1 MIFNR
6 KIFHIAYDNAN
17 DGVGRYAC
25 QENFSKMRDK
35 KFIIIFTLL
44 LTKSF
49 VFGQSA
55 KEQLSI
61 ANAAKLVSKSFYDEI
76 PFSDK
81 LGYFTIQ
88 VKIDTSFYEY
98 IFDTGGYNTV
108 TTKIM
113 DNAKLSSL
121 MEVEVGSSNK
131 VKSKIKLSKVPLLQI
146 GKAQFENVGVF
157 NFDFSS
163 SPVINCYT
171 NGGLIGKS
179 VIGEAV
185 WQIDYKKSVIRV
197 SDNLANMPNLHN
209 GEKIKIGLDKTLNP
223 FLKLKINGK
232 EENFMLDLGFG
243 GLISLTEK
251 TASSIKSTNKLT
263 IEGEGNISANGVV
276 NEKTNATLLETLTI
290 GKSELKNK
298 VAYSSKSNN
307 YNLLGSELT
316 KYFIV
321 TLNFKDKELILTP
334 FADTENKFETFGFNI
349 NLDSNK
355 IYVSKLFSRLNAEKI
370 GLILNDEIINVNGK
384 QLSEFSL
391 CERYFHFNNILR
403 TEKEILVKIKRGKEQ
418 KEFRITKQNP
428 F

>member
-1 MIFNR
+1 MR
-6 KIFHIAYDNAN
+6 HKKI
-17 DGVGRYAC
+17 
-25 QENFSKMRDK
+25 
-35 KFIIIFTLL
+35 IIIFTLL

-61 ANAAKLVSKSFYDEI
+61 ANSAKLVSKNFYDEI

-88 VKIDTSFYEY
+88 VKIDTSSYEY

-113 DNAKLSSL
+113 DNAKLPTL

-131 VKSKIKLSKVPLLQI
+131 IKSKIKLSKVPLLQI

-157 NFDFSS
+157 NFDFSA

-197 SDNLANMPNLHN
+197 SDNLAKMPNLDN
-209 GEKIKIGLDKTLNP
+209 SEKIKIELDKTLNP
-223 FLKLKINGK
+223 FLKLTINGK
-232 EENFMLDLGFG
+232 EEKFLLDLGYG
-243 GLISLTEK
+243 GLVALTEK
-251 TASSIKSTNKLT
+251 TATSLKLNNVLT
-263 IEGEGNISANGVV
+263 IEGESNVGANGVV
-276 NEKTNATLLETLTI
+276 KEKTYVTLLENLKI
-290 GKSELKNK
+290 GNSELKNQ
-298 VAYSSKSNN
+298 VAYYSKSNN
-307 YNLLGSELT
+307 YNVIGSELT
-316 KYFIV
+316 KYFVI
-321 TLNFKDKELILTP
+321 TLNLKDKELILTP
-334 FADTENKFETFGFNI
+334 YNDTESSFRTFGFGI
-349 NLDSNK
+349 NLDTNK
-355 IYVSKLFSRLNAEKI
+355 IYVATIYTELNAQKA
-370 GLILNDEIINVNGK
+370 GLLLFDEIIAFNGK
-384 QLSEFSL
+384 QLNEPPL
-391 CERYFHFNNILR
+391 CDRYFYVNNILK
-403 TEKEILVKIKRGKEQ
+403 TEQVILLKIKRGEEQ
-418 KEFRITKQNP
+418 KEFRIERQKP

>member
-1 MIFNR
+1 MKHKAITITFLIF
-6 KIFHIAYDNAN
+6 
-17 DGVGRYAC
+17 
-25 QENFSKMRDK
+25 
-35 KFIIIFTLL
+35 
-44 LTKSF
+44 LTKFF

-61 ANAAKLVSKSFYDEI
+61 ANSAKLISKNFYEEI
-76 PFSDK
+76 PFRDK

-88 VKIDTSFYEY
+88 VKIDTSTYEY

-113 DNAKLSSL
+113 ENAKLPSL

-131 VKSKIKLSKVPLLQI
+131 IKSKIKLSKVPLLQI
-146 GKAQFENVGVF
+146 GKVQFKDIGVF

-179 VIGEAV
+179 VIREAI
-185 WQIDYKKSVIRV
+185 WQIDYRKSVIRV
-197 SDNLANMPNLHN
+197 SDNLANMPNLDKS
-209 GEKIKIGLDKTLNP
+209 EKIKIELDKTLNP
-223 FLKLKINGK
+223 FLKLMINGK
-232 EENFMLDLGFG
+232 QERFMLDFGFG

-251 TASSIKSTNKLT
+251 TASSIKSGNILT
-263 IEGEGNISANGVV
+263 IEGEGNIGANGVV
-276 NEKTNATLLETLTI
+276 KENTYVTLLENLTI
-290 GKSELKNK
+290 GKYELKNK
-298 VAYSSKSNN
+298 VAYYSKSNN

-321 TLNFKDKELILTP
+321 TLNFKGEELILTP
-334 FADTENKFETFGFNI
+334 YSDTENSFETFGFNI

-355 IYVSKLFSRLNAEKI
+355 IYVSKLFNGLNAQNV
-370 GLILNDEIINVNGK
+370 GLLLNDEILNINGK
-384 QLSEFSL
+384 QLSELSL
-391 CERYFHFNNILR
+391 CERYFNLNNILR
-403 TEKEILVKIKRGKEQ
+403 TEKEILLQVKRGEEK
-418 KEFRITKQNP
+418 KEFRIIKQKP

>member
-1 MIFNR
+1 MR
-6 KIFHIAYDNAN
+6 HKKI
-17 DGVGRYAC
+17 
-25 QENFSKMRDK
+25 
-35 KFIIIFTLL
+35 IIIFTLL

-61 ANAAKLVSKSFYDEI
+61 ANSAKLVSKNFYDEI

-88 VKIDTSFYEY
+88 VKIDTSSYEY

-113 DNAKLSSL
+113 DNAKLRSL

-131 VKSKIKLSKVPLLQI
+131 IKSKIKLSKVPLLQI

-157 NFDFSS
+157 NFDFSAS
-163 SPVINCYT
+163 TVINCYT

-197 SDNLANMPNLHN
+197 SDNLAKMPNLDN
-209 GEKIKIGLDKTLNP
+209 SEKIKIELDKTLNP
-223 FLKLKINGK
+223 FLKLTINGK
-232 EENFMLDLGFG
+232 EEKFMLDFGFG

-251 TASSIKSTNKLT
+251 TASSIKSANKLT
-263 IEGEGNISANGVV
+263 IEGEGNIGANGIL
-276 NEKTNATLLETLTI
+276 NEKTYVNLLETLTI

-316 KYFIV
+316 KFFIV

-334 FADTENKFETFGFNI
+334 YADVENSFETFGFNI

-355 IYVSKLFSRLNAEKI
+355 IYVNKLFNGLNAQKI
-370 GLILNDEIINVNGK
+370 GLLLNDEIINVNGK
-384 QLSEFSL
+384 QLNEFSL
-391 CERYFHFNNILR
+391 CERYFYLNKILR
-403 TEKEILVKIKRGKEQ
+403 TEKEILIQVRRGEVQ
-418 KEFRITKQNP
+418 KEFRIEKQKP

>member
-1 MIFNR
+1 
-6 KIFHIAYDNAN
+6 
-17 DGVGRYAC
+17 
-25 QENFSKMRDK
+25 MRFK
-35 KFIIIFTLL
+35 VFIITLSIFSIQ
-44 LTKSF
+44 SF

-61 ANAAKLVSKSFYDEI
+61 ANSAKLVSKNFYDEI
-76 PFSDK
+76 PFRDK
-81 LGYFTIQ
+81 LGYFTID
-88 VKIDTSFYEY
+88 VKIDTSIYDY

-113 DNAKLSSL
+113 ENAKLQPL

-146 GKAQFENVGVF
+146 GKAQFEQVGVF

-179 VIGEAV
+179 VIREAV
-185 WQIDYKKSVIRV
+185 WQIDYRKSVIRV
-197 SDNLANMPNLHN
+197 SDNLANMPNLEN
-209 GEKIKIGLDKTLNP
+209 SEKIKIELDKTLNP
-223 FLKLKINGK
+223 FLKLMINGK
-232 EENFMLDLGFG
+232 QERFMLDFGFG

-251 TASSIKSTNKLT
+251 TASSIKIRNILT

-276 NEKTNATLLETLTI
+276 KEKSYVALLENI
-290 GKSELKNK
+290 NIEKSELKNK
-298 VAYSSKSNN
+298 VAYFSKSNN
-307 YNLLGSELT
+307 HNLLGSELT

-321 TLNFKDKELILTP
+321 TLNFKDEELILTP
-334 FADTENKFETFGFNI
+334 YADTENNFETFGFSI

-355 IYVSKLFSRLNAEKI
+355 IYISKLFSGHNAQKV
-370 GLILNDEIINVNGK
+370 GLLLNDEIIGINGKPLNELSNCDSYFNVN
-384 QLSEFSL
+384 
-391 CERYFHFNNILR
+391 YILR
-403 TEKEILVKIKRGKEQ
+403 NEKEILLQIKRGEEKR
-418 KEFRITKQNP
+418 EFRIVKQKP

>member
-1 MIFNR
+1 MR
-6 KIFHIAYDNAN
+6 HKKI
-17 DGVGRYAC
+17 
-25 QENFSKMRDK
+25 
-35 KFIIIFTLL
+35 IIIFTLL

-61 ANAAKLVSKSFYDEI
+61 ANSAKLVSKNFYDEI

-88 VKIDTSFYEY
+88 VKIDTSSYEY

-113 DNAKLSSL
+113 DNAKLRSL

-131 VKSKIKLSKVPLLQI
+131 IKSKIKLSKVPLLQI

-157 NFDFSS
+157 NFDFSAS
-163 SPVINCYT
+163 TVINCYT

-179 VIGEAV
+179 VIGEAI

-197 SDNLANMPNLHN
+197 SDNLANMPNLDN
-209 GEKIKIGLDKTLNP
+209 SEKIKIELDKTLNP
-223 FLKLKINGK
+223 FLKLRINGK
-232 EENFMLDLGFG
+232 EEKFMLDFGFG

-251 TASSIKSTNKLT
+251 TASSIKSANKLT
-263 IEGEGNISANGVV
+263 IEGEGNVGANGVL
-276 NEKTNATLLETLTI
+276 NEKTYVNLLETLTI

-316 KYFIV
+316 KFFIV

-334 FADTENKFETFGFNI
+334 YADVENSFETFGFNI

-355 IYVSKLFSRLNAEKI
+355 IYVNKLFNGLNAQKI
-370 GLILNDEIINVNGK
+370 GLLLNDEIINVNGK
-384 QLSEFSL
+384 QLNEFSL
-391 CERYFHFNNILR
+391 CERYFYLNKILR
-403 TEKEILVKIKRGKEQ
+403 TEKEILIQVRRGEVQ
-418 KEFRITKQNP
+418 KEFRIEKQKP

>member
-1 MIFNR
+1 
-6 KIFHIAYDNAN
+6 
-17 DGVGRYAC
+17 
-25 QENFSKMRDK
+25 MRHK
-35 KFIIIFTLL
+35 KSIIIFTLL

-49 VFGQSA
+49 LFGQSV
-55 KEQLSI
+55 KEQVSI
-61 ANAAKLVSKSFYDEI
+61 ANSAKLVSKNFYDEI

-88 VKIDTSFYEY
+88 VKIDTSSYEY

-113 DNAKLSSL
+113 DNAKLRSL

-131 VKSKIKLSKVPLLQI
+131 IKSKIKLSKVPLLQI

-157 NFDFSS
+157 NFDFSAS
-163 SPVINCYT
+163 TVINCYT

-179 VIGEAV
+179 VIGEAI

-197 SDNLANMPNLHN
+197 SDNLANMPNLDN
-209 GEKIKIGLDKTLNP
+209 SEKIKIELDKTLNP
-223 FLKLKINGK
+223 FLKLTINGK
-232 EENFMLDLGFG
+232 EEKFMLDFGFG

-251 TASSIKSTNKLT
+251 TASSIKSANKLT
-263 IEGEGNISANGVV
+263 IEGEGDIGANGIL
-276 NEKTNATLLETLTI
+276 NEKTYVNLLETLTI

-316 KYFIV
+316 KFFIV

-334 FADTENKFETFGFNI
+334 YADVENSFETFGFNI

-355 IYVSKLFSRLNAEKI
+355 IYVNKLFNGLNAQKI
-370 GLILNDEIINVNGK
+370 GLLLNDEIINVNGK
-384 QLSEFSL
+384 QLNEFSL
-391 CERYFHFNNILR
+391 CERYFYLNKILR
-403 TEKEILVKIKRGKEQ
+403 TEKEILIQVRRGEVQ
-418 KEFRITKQNP
+418 KEFRIEKQKP

>member
-1 MIFNR
+1 MR
-6 KIFHIAYDNAN
+6 HKKI
-17 DGVGRYAC
+17 
-25 QENFSKMRDK
+25 
-35 KFIIIFTLL
+35 IIIFTLL

-61 ANAAKLVSKSFYDEI
+61 ANSAKLVSKNFYDEI

-88 VKIDTSFYEY
+88 VKIDTSSYEY

-113 DNAKLSSL
+113 DNAKLRSL

-131 VKSKIKLSKVPLLQI
+131 IKSKIKLSKVPLLQI

-157 NFDFSS
+157 NFDFSAS
-163 SPVINCYT
+163 TVINCYT

-179 VIGEAV
+179 VIGEAI

-197 SDNLANMPNLHN
+197 SDNLANMPNLDN
-209 GEKIKIGLDKTLNP
+209 SEKIKIELDKTLNP
-223 FLKLKINGK
+223 FLKLRINGK
-232 EENFMLDLGFG
+232 EEKFMLDFGFG

-251 TASSIKSTNKLT
+251 TASSIKSANKLT
-263 IEGEGNISANGVV
+263 IEGEGNIGANGIL
-276 NEKTNATLLETLTI
+276 NEKTYVNLLETLTI

-316 KYFIV
+316 KFFIV

-334 FADTENKFETFGFNI
+334 YADVENSFETFGFNI

-355 IYVSKLFSRLNAEKI
+355 IYVNKLFNGLNAQKI
-370 GLILNDEIINVNGK
+370 GLLLNDEIINVNGK
-384 QLSEFSL
+384 QLNEFSL
-391 CERYFHFNNILR
+391 CERYFYLNKILR
-403 TEKEILVKIKRGKEQ
+403 TEKEILIQVRRGEVQ
-418 KEFRITKQNP
+418 KEFRIENQKP

>member
-1 MIFNR
+1 MKNILFATFFFLFCISSN
-6 KIFHIAYDNAN
+6 
-17 DGVGRYAC
+17 
-25 QENFSKMRDK
+25 
-35 KFIIIFTLL
+35 
-44 LTKSF
+44 
-49 VFGQSA
+49 GQTA
-55 KEQLSI
+55 KGQLSI
-61 ANAAKLVSKSFYDEI
+61 VNSVKLVSKNFYDEI

-88 VKIDTSFYEY
+88 VKIDTGSYVY
-98 IFDTGGYNTV
+98 IFDTGGYNTI
-108 TTKIM
+108 TSKIM
-113 DNAKLSSL
+113 ENANLPSL

-131 VKSKIKLSKVPLLQI
+131 IKSKIKLSKIPLLQI

-157 NFDFSS
+157 NFDFSA

-197 SDNLANMPNLHN
+197 SDNLANMPNLDN
-209 GEKIKIGLDKTLNP
+209 SEKIKIELDKTLNP
-223 FLKLKINGK
+223 FLKLTINGK
-232 EENFMLDLGFG
+232 EEKFMLDFGFG

-251 TASSIKSTNKLT
+251 TASSIKSANKLT
-263 IEGEGNISANGVV
+263 IEGEGNIGANGVP
-276 NEKTNATLLETLTI
+276 NEKTYVNLLETLTI

-334 FADTENKFETFGFNI
+334 FADTENSFETFGFNI
-349 NLDSNK
+349 NIDSNK
-355 IYVSKLFSRLNAEKI
+355 IYVSKLFKELNAQKE
-370 GLILNDEIINVNGK
+370 GLLLFDEIIAVNGK
-384 QLSEFSL
+384 QLNNLAAL
-391 CERYFHFNNILR
+391 CDRYFYVNNILR
-403 TEKEILVKIKRGKEQ
+403 TEKEILLKIKRGSVD
-418 KEFRITKQNP
+418 KEFLIERQKP

>member
-1 MIFNR
+1 
-6 KIFHIAYDNAN
+6 
-17 DGVGRYAC
+17 
-25 QENFSKMRDK
+25 MRNK
-35 KFIIIFTLL
+35 SFRIIFILFF
-44 LTKSF
+44 TKSF
-49 VFGQSA
+49 LFAQSP

-61 ANAAKLVSKSFYDEI
+61 ANSAKLVTKNFYDEI
-76 PFSDK
+76 HFTDK

-88 VKIDTSFYEY
+88 IKIDNNTYEY

-108 TTKIM
+108 TSKIM
-113 DNAKLSSL
+113 ESAKLPSL

-131 VKSKIKLSKVPLLQI
+131 IKSKIKLSKIPLLQI

-197 SDNLANMPNLHN
+197 SDNIANMPNLDN
-209 GEKIKIGLDKTLNP
+209 SEKIKIELDKTLNP
-223 FLKLKINGK
+223 FLKIMINGK
-232 EENFMLDLGFG
+232 QEKFMLDFG
-243 GLISLTEK
+243 NGELLSLTEK
-251 TASSIKSTNKLT
+251 TASSLKSTNVLT
-263 IEGEGNISANGVV
+263 IEGEGVISANGVV
-276 NEKTNATLLETLTI
+276 RENTYVTLLENLTI

-298 VAYSSKSNN
+298 VAYYSKSNN
-307 YNLLGSELT
+307 YNVLGSELA

-334 FADTENKFETFGFNI
+334 YADVINSYETFGFNI

-355 IYVSKLFSRLNAEKI
+355 IYVSKIFNNLNAQNS
-370 GLILNDEIINVNGK
+370 GLALNDEIISINNK
-384 QLSEFSL
+384 ELSDFSI
-391 CERYFHFNNILR
+391 CDRYFNVNNILK
-403 TEKEILVKIKRGKEQ
+403 TEKEILLKVKRGEDQ
-418 KEFRITKQNP
+418 KEFRIAKQKP
-428 F
+428 FLSN

>member
-1 MIFNR
+1 
-6 KIFHIAYDNAN
+6 
-17 DGVGRYAC
+17 
-25 QENFSKMRDK
+25 MRNK
-35 KFIIIFTLL
+35 SFRIIFILFF
-44 LTKSF
+44 TKSF
-49 VFGQSA
+49 LFAQSP

-61 ANAAKLVSKSFYDEI
+61 ANSAVLVTKNFYDEI
-76 PFSDK
+76 HFTDK

-88 VKIDTSFYEY
+88 VKIDNNTYEY

-113 DNAKLSSL
+113 ESAKLPSL

-131 VKSKIKLSKVPLLQI
+131 IKSKIKLSKIPLLQI

-163 SPVINCYT
+163 SPVINCFT
-171 NGGLIGKS
+171 NGGLMGKS

-197 SDNLANMPNLHN
+197 SDNIANMPNLDN
-209 GEKIKIGLDKTLNP
+209 SEKMKIELDKTLNP
-223 FLKLKINGK
+223 FLKIMINGK
-232 EENFMLDLGFG
+232 QERFMLDFGFG

-251 TASSIKSTNKLT
+251 TASSIKSENIFT
-263 IEGEGNISANGVV
+263 IEGEGNISANGVLK
-276 NEKTNATLLETLTI
+276 EKSYVALLENINI

-298 VAYSSKSNN
+298 VAYFSKSNN
-307 YNLLGSELT
+307 YNLLGSELA

-334 FADTENKFETFGFNI
+334 YAAVENSFETFGFNI
-349 NLDSNK
+349 NVDSTK
-355 IYVSKLFSRLNAEKI
+355 IYISKLFNNLNAQKS
-370 GLILNDEIINVNGK
+370 GLALNDEIISINNKDLSVFSICDRYFNVN
-384 QLSEFSL
+384 S
-391 CERYFHFNNILR
+391 ILK
-403 TEKEILVKIKRGKEQ
+403 TEKEIFLIVKRGEDQ
-418 KEFRITKQNP
+418 KEFRLTKQKP

>member
-1 MIFNR
+1 MR
-6 KIFHIAYDNAN
+6 HKKI
-17 DGVGRYAC
+17 
-25 QENFSKMRDK
+25 
-35 KFIIIFTLL
+35 IIIFTLL

-61 ANAAKLVSKSFYDEI
+61 ANSAKLVSKNFYDEI

-88 VKIDTSFYEY
+88 VKIDTSSYEY

-113 DNAKLSSL
+113 DNAKLRSL

-131 VKSKIKLSKVPLLQI
+131 IKSKIKLSKVPLLQI

-157 NFDFSS
+157 NFDFSAS
-163 SPVINCYT
+163 TVINCYT

-179 VIGEAV
+179 VIGEAI

-197 SDNLANMPNLHN
+197 SDNLANMPNLDN
-209 GEKIKIGLDKTLNP
+209 SEKIKIELDKTLNP
-223 FLKLKINGK
+223 FLKLRINGK
-232 EENFMLDLGFG
+232 EEKFMLDFGFG

-251 TASSIKSTNKLT
+251 TASSIKSANKLT
-263 IEGEGNISANGVV
+263 IEGEGNIGANGVP
-276 NEKTNATLLETLTI
+276 NEKTYVNLLETLTI

-316 KYFIV
+316 KFFIV

-334 FADTENKFETFGFNI
+334 YADVENSFETFGFNI

-355 IYVSKLFSRLNAEKI
+355 IYVNKLFNGLNAQKI
-370 GLILNDEIINVNGK
+370 GLLLNDEIINVNGK
-384 QLSEFSL
+384 QLNEFSL
-391 CERYFHFNNILR
+391 CERYFYLNKILR
-403 TEKEILVKIKRGKEQ
+403 TEKEILIQVRRGEVQ
-418 KEFRITKQNP
+418 KEFRIENQKP

>member
-1 MIFNR
+1 MR
-6 KIFHIAYDNAN
+6 HKKI
-17 DGVGRYAC
+17 
-25 QENFSKMRDK
+25 
-35 KFIIIFTLL
+35 IIIFILL

-55 KEQLSI
+55 KEQISI
-61 ANAAKLVSKSFYDEI
+61 ANSAKLVSKNFYDEI

-88 VKIDTSFYEY
+88 VNIDTISYEY

-113 DNAKLSSL
+113 DNAKLPSL

-131 VKSKIKLSKVPLLQI
+131 IKSKIKLSKVPLLQI

-157 NFDFSS
+157 NFDFST

-197 SDNLANMPNLHN
+197 SDNLAKMPNLDN
-209 GEKIKIGLDKTLNP
+209 SEKIKIELDKTLNP
-223 FLKLKINGK
+223 FLKLTINGK
-232 EENFMLDLGFG
+232 EEKFMLDFGFG

-251 TASSIKSTNKLT
+251 TASSIKSANKLT
-263 IEGEGNISANGVV
+263 IEGEGNIGANGVL
-276 NEKTNATLLETLTI
+276 NEKTYVNLLETLTI

-334 FADTENKFETFGFNI
+334 FADTENSFETFGFNI
-349 NLDSNK
+349 NMDSNK
-355 IYVSKLFSRLNAEKI
+355 IYVSKLFNGLNAHKI
-370 GLILNDEIINVNGK
+370 GLLLNDEIINVNGK
-384 QLSEFSL
+384 QLNEFSL
-391 CERYFHFNNILR
+391 CERYFYLNKILR
-403 TEKEILVKIKRGKEQ
+403 TEKEILIQVRRGEVQ
-418 KEFRITKQNP
+418 KEFRIEKQKP

>member
-1 MIFNR
+1 
-6 KIFHIAYDNAN
+6 
-17 DGVGRYAC
+17 
-25 QENFSKMRDK
+25 MRHK
-35 KFIIIFTLL
+35 TITIISTLFL
-44 LTKSF
+44 IKSF
-49 VFGQSA
+49 AFGQSA

-61 ANAAKLVSKSFYDEI
+61 ANSAKLVSKNFYDEI

-88 VKIDTSFYEY
+88 VKIDTGSYEY

-146 GKAQFENVGVF
+146 GKAQFEDVGVF

-185 WQIDYKKSVIRV
+185 WQIDYRKSVIRV
-197 SDNLANMPNLHN
+197 SDNLTKMPNLDKS
-209 GEKIKIGLDKTLNP
+209 EKIKIELDKTLNP
-223 FLKLKINGK
+223 FLKLTINGRQEK
-232 EENFMLDLGFG
+232 FMLDLGFG

-251 TASSIKSTNKLT
+251 TASSLKSNKILT

-276 NEKTNATLLETLTI
+276 KEQTYVTLVENLNI

-298 VAYSSKSNN
+298 VAYYSKSNN

-316 KYFIV
+316 RYFIV

-334 FADTENKFETFGFNI
+334 YIETEKSFETFGFNV
-349 NLDSNK
+349 NLDSSK
-355 IYVSKLFSRLNAEKI
+355 IYVNKLFNNLNAQKI
-370 GLILNDEIINVNGK
+370 GLLLYDEIITINDK
-384 QLSEFSL
+384 QLNELSL
-391 CERYFHFNNILR
+391 CERYFYINSILR
-403 TEKEILVKIKRGKEQ
+403 TENEILLQIRRGEEK
-418 KEFRITKQNP
+418 KEFRVIKQKP

>member
-1 MIFNR
+1 MR
-6 KIFHIAYDNAN
+6 HKKI
-17 DGVGRYAC
+17 
-25 QENFSKMRDK
+25 
-35 KFIIIFTLL
+35 IIIFTLL

-61 ANAAKLVSKSFYDEI
+61 ANSAKLVSKNFYDEI

-88 VKIDTSFYEY
+88 VKIDTSSYEY

-113 DNAKLSSL
+113 DNAKLRSL

-131 VKSKIKLSKVPLLQI
+131 IKSKIKLSKVPLLQI

-157 NFDFSS
+157 NFDFSAS
-163 SPVINCYT
+163 TVINCYT

-179 VIGEAV
+179 VIGEAI

-197 SDNLANMPNLHN
+197 SDNLANMPNLDN
-209 GEKIKIGLDKTLNP
+209 SEKIKIELDKTLNP
-223 FLKLKINGK
+223 FLKLTINGK
-232 EENFMLDLGFG
+232 EEKFMLDFGFG

-251 TASSIKSTNKLT
+251 TASSIKSANKLT
-263 IEGEGNISANGVV
+263 IEGEGNIGANGIL
-276 NEKTNATLLETLTI
+276 NEKTYVNLLETLTI

-316 KYFIV
+316 KFFIV

-334 FADTENKFETFGFNI
+334 YADVENSFETFGFNI

-355 IYVSKLFSRLNAEKI
+355 IYVNKLFNGLNAQKI
-370 GLILNDEIINVNGK
+370 GLLLNDEIINVNGK
-384 QLSEFSL
+384 QLNEFSL
-391 CERYFHFNNILR
+391 CERYFYLNKILR
-403 TEKEILVKIKRGKEQ
+403 TEKEILIQVRRGEVQ
-418 KEFRITKQNP
+418 KEFRIEKQKP

>member
-1 MIFNR
+1 MTLKTIITIF
-6 KIFHIAYDNAN
+6 ILFW
-17 DGVGRYAC
+17 
-25 QENFSKMRDK
+25 
-35 KFIIIFTLL
+35 
-44 LTKSF
+44 TKSF

-55 KEQLSI
+55 KDQLSI
-61 ANAAKLVSKSFYDEI
+61 ANSAKLVSKNFYDEI
-76 PFSDK
+76 PFSNK

-88 VKIDTSFYEY
+88 VKIDTNSYEY
-98 IFDTGGYNTV
+98 IFDSAGYNTV

-113 DNAKLSSL
+113 ENAKLPSL

-131 VKSKIKLSKVPLLQI
+131 IKSKIKLSKIPSLQI
-146 GKAQFENVGVF
+146 GKAEFQNVGVF

-197 SDNLANMPNLHN
+197 SDNIAKMPNLKN
-209 GEKIKIGLDKTLNP
+209 SEKIKIDLDKTLNP
-223 FLKLKINGK
+223 FVSLTINGK
-232 EENFMLDLGFG
+232 QERFLLDFAFG

-251 TASSIKSTNKLT
+251 TASSLKSKEILT

-276 NEKTNATLLETLTI
+276 KEQSYITLLENLKI
-290 GKSELKNK
+290 GKSELKNN
-298 VAYSSKSNN
+298 VAYYSKSNN

-334 FADTENKFETFGFNI
+334 YNNSQNSFETFGFNI
-349 NLDSNK
+349 NLDSSK
-355 IYVSKLFSRLNAEKI
+355 IYVNKLFNGLNAEKV
-370 GLILNDEIINVNGK
+370 GLLLYDEVISINGK
-384 QLSEFSL
+384 QLNEIGL
-391 CERYFHFNNILR
+391 CDRYFYINNLLS
-403 TEKEILVKIKRGKEQ
+403 TEKEIIVQIRRGDEQ
-418 KEFRITKQNP
+418 KEYSLVKQIP
-428 F
+428 FKL

>member
-1 MIFNR
+1 MKNVLFATFFFLFCISSN
-6 KIFHIAYDNAN
+6 
-17 DGVGRYAC
+17 
-25 QENFSKMRDK
+25 
-35 KFIIIFTLL
+35 
-44 LTKSF
+44 
-49 VFGQSA
+49 GQTA

-61 ANAAKLVSKSFYDEI
+61 VNSVKLVSKNFYDEI

-81 LGYFTIQ
+81 LGYYTIQ
-88 VKIDTSFYEY
+88 VKIDTGSYEY

-108 TTKIM
+108 TSKIM
-113 DNAKLSSL
+113 ENANLPSL

-131 VKSKIKLSKVPLLQI
+131 IKSKIKLSKIPLLQI

-157 NFDFSS
+157 NFYFSA

-197 SDNLANMPNLHN
+197 SDNLAKMPNLDN
-209 GEKIKIGLDKTLNP
+209 SEKIKIELDKTLNP
-223 FLKLKINGK
+223 FLKLTINGK
-232 EENFMLDLGFG
+232 EEKFMLDFGFG
-243 GLISLTEK
+243 GLISLSEK
-251 TASSIKSTNKLT
+251 TASSIKSANKLT
-263 IEGEGNISANGVV
+263 IEGEGNVGANGVL
-276 NEKTNATLLETLTI
+276 NEKTYVNLLETLTI

-334 FADTENKFETFGFNI
+334 FADTENSFETFGFNI
-349 NLDSNK
+349 NLDSSK
-355 IYVSKLFSRLNAEKI
+355 IYVSKLFKELNAQKE
-370 GLILNDEIINVNGK
+370 GLLLFDEIIAVNGK
-384 QLSEFSL
+384 QLNNLAAL
-391 CERYFHFNNILR
+391 CDRYFYVNNILR
-403 TEKEILVKIKRGKEQ
+403 TEKEILLKIKRGSED
-418 KEFRITKQNP
+418 KEFLIERQKP

>member
-1 MIFNR
+1 MKNILFATFFFLFCISSN
-6 KIFHIAYDNAN
+6 
-17 DGVGRYAC
+17 
-25 QENFSKMRDK
+25 
-35 KFIIIFTLL
+35 
-44 LTKSF
+44 
-49 VFGQSA
+49 GQTA
-55 KEQLSI
+55 KGQLSI
-61 ANAAKLVSKSFYDEI
+61 VNSVKLVSKNFYDEI

-81 LGYFTIQ
+81 LGFYTIQ
-88 VKIDTSFYEY
+88 VKIDTGSYEY

-108 TTKIM
+108 TSKIM
-113 DNAKLSSL
+113 ENANLPSL

-131 VKSKIKLSKVPLLQI
+131 IKSKIKLSKIPLLQI

-157 NFDFSS
+157 NFYFSA

-197 SDNLANMPNLHN
+197 SDNLAKMPNLDN
-209 GEKIKIGLDKTLNP
+209 SEKIKIELDKTLNP
-223 FLKLKINGK
+223 FLKLTINGK
-232 EENFMLDLGFG
+232 EEKFMLDFGFG

-251 TASSIKSTNKLT
+251 TASSIKSANKLT
-263 IEGEGNISANGVV
+263 IEGEGNVGANGVL
-276 NEKTNATLLETLTI
+276 NEKTYVNLLETLTI

-334 FADTENKFETFGFNI
+334 FTDTENSYETFGFNI
-349 NLDSNK
+349 NLDSSK
-355 IYVSKLFSRLNAEKI
+355 IYVSKLFKELNAQKE
-370 GLILNDEIINVNGK
+370 GLLLFDEIIAVNGK
-384 QLSEFSL
+384 QLNNLAAL
-391 CERYFHFNNILR
+391 CDRYFYVNNILR
-403 TEKEILVKIKRGKEQ
+403 TEKEILLKIKRGSED
-418 KEFRITKQNP
+418 KEFLIERQKP